1 MSGKNRA
8 AVSNGSKSVPFY
20 EIRNLSIPSVP
31 KGKVLVKTIA
41 YAINP
46 TDWKHPVYGMTPE
59 GAVLGNDFSGIVEAV
74 GSEVEGLAKGD
85 FVSGFAHGGYEKGIG
100 GFQDWVLADPP
111 FVIKFDKLQLDQS
124 KIEPFGSSEL
134 RVIDNFEG
142 AASVTLGISTVAVSF
157 TNQLKL
163 KVNEPSYKDKYILI
177 WGGATA
183 TGVLAIQIAKDI
195 YGLKV
200 ITTASPKHNE
210 LLKSLGADH
219 VLNYNDKE
227 VIEKIRAVGEGKIH
241 FALDAV
247 SVLETFQSVYDATS
261 GTNEGTV
268 AIDNLFL
275 AGPEQIKTDESRTNV
290 KFGKT
295 LVHVANGEPTVFLG
309 NTVAPD
315 ADLAADYGNFW
326 YNILPGYLPKLR
338 HPNLKVLKPGLE
350 SVHEGLSLLM
360 DNKVSGEKIVFRAEE

>member
-1 MSGKNRA
+1 MSGCNRA
-8 AVSNGSKSVPFY
+8 AVSNGKKNVPFY
-20 EIRNLSIPSVP
+20 ELKNIPIPAVP
-31 KGKVLVKTIA
+31 KDKILVKAIA
-41 YAINP
+41 YACNP
-46 TDWKHPVYGMTPE
+46 TDWKHPTYGMSPE
-59 GAVLGNDFSGIVEAV
+59 GAVIGTDFSGIVETV
-74 GSEVEGLAKGD
+74 GSEVSGFAKGD

-163 KVNEPSYKDKYILI
+163 KINEPSYKDQYILI
-177 WGGATA
+177 WGGASSS
-183 TGVLAIQIAKDI
+183 GVLAIQIAKNI

-219 VLNYNDKE
+219 VFNYNDKE
-227 VIEKIRAVGEGKIH
+227 VIEKIRTAGEGKIH
-241 FALDAV
+241 FALDTV
-247 SVLETFQSVYDATS
+247 SSLETFQSVYDATS

-268 AIDNLFL
+268 AIDNLL
-275 AGPEQIKTDESRTNV
+275 LLNSEQIETDNSRTNV

-295 LVHVANGEPTVFLG
+295 FVHTASGKPTVYSG
-309 NTVAPD
+309 ITIAPD
-315 ADLAADYGNFW
+315 ADLAADYAIFW
-326 YNILPGYLPKLR
+326 HSILPGYLPKLR
-338 HPNLKVLKPGLE
+338 HPNLKVLKSGLE
-350 SVHEGLSLLM
+350 SVQEGLSLLM
-360 DNKVSGEKIVFRAEE
+360 NKKVSGEKVVFRADQ